1 MTTTVKLTL
10 TGGLGPSGTFSV
22 RTLLSAAIVLT
33 FACEGPP
40 TPAQAVLP
48 RGHVIFP
55 DGTKVAVEIAA
66 TDPARERGLMFRES
80 LAEHEGMIFVFPKV
94 GFYPFWMKNTLIPL
108 DMLWLDPDG
117 RVVSIAQA
125 VPPCRTDPC
134 PEYPPRA
141 EALYVV
147 ELTSGF
153 AGRRSL
159 KTGDR
164 LVLQGVPQ
172 RGK

>member
-1 MTTTVKLTL
+1 M
-10 TGGLGPSGTFSV
+10 
-22 RTLLSAAIVLT
+22 RTLLCVAIVLT
-33 FACEGPP
+33 FACER
-40 TPAQAVLP
+40 PATRVQSVLP

-66 TDPARERGLMFRES
+66 TDAVRMRGLMFRQG
-80 LAEHEGMIFVFPKV
+80 LAENEGMIFVFPKV
-94 GFYPFWMKNTLIPL
+94 GFYPFWMKDTLIPL

-117 RVVSIAQA
+117 RVVSIARS
-125 VPPCRTDPC
+125 VPPCTGDPC

-153 AGRRSL
+153 AGRHSL
-159 KTGDR
+159 KTGDL
-164 LVLQGVPQ
+164 LVLRGVPK
-172 RGK
+172 RGE